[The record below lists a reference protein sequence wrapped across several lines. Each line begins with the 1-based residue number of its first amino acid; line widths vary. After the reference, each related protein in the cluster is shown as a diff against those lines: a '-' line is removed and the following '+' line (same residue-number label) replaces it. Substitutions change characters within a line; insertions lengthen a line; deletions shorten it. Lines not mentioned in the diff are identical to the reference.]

1 MSSGS
6 LMDWGSRREKFM
18 SRAFYNLAAF
28 DFEIFDFLL
37 NQNSLVYS
45 RRDIF

>member
-1 MSSGS
+1 MSSRS
-6 LMDWGSRREKFM
+6 LIDWRSRCEKFM